1 MSNLKLR
8 MITAATT
15 VAFPVLVFA
24 APQDGTFKASAP
36 GVWGSPVE
44 ATVVIKNSRI
54 ADIQFKHNET
64 QGVGSKAIE
73 NLTKEV
79 IAKQSLDVDV
89 VTGATATS
97 QAVLTALGV
106 ALQKADIK
114 LETKKASEQNQLA
127 VFADTATDVVVVGG
141 GPGGMMAAIELSKAN
156 KKVILLEK
164 LGVLGGNGTFTST
177 YIQAGG
183 TVVQRKHASKDTSI
197 ESFAKYLSGYPDTDP
212 KMAEIVAPDSKQV
225 VDFLV
230 DNGADL
236 DRIFKPYAHAP
247 SDGGAPGLE
256 ITKTFT
262 KALDKEKVDVRLN
275 NRVTKILMDG
285 KRAVGVEVTPTNGE
299 PYKIK
304 AKAIILAT
312 GGFSA
317 NKDMLKQYAPEAAV
331 LGTTNSAGTQGDGH
345 KLAEAVGAQLTDMN
359 KIVLNP
365 STYNANGTQI
375 SFTALRFTSGGIMVN
390 KEGNRFIDDTS
401 NDKTGVTQAMIKA
414 TGGTG
419 KAYLIFDQST
429 VSKLAIIKD
438 YAEKGY
444 VLHDNS
450 LENLAKRL
458 GIDPKGLVNTIAKY
472 KTYVAA
478 GKDPEFGRKTF
489 GCKFNTLPYYG
500 VKIEPAVHAT
510 LGGIAINTKAQA
522 LDKNGKPIEGLYAVG
537 QVTDSNLG
545 RHNVNVF
552 VPPAFARIAVREILK
567 EIQ

>member
-1 MSNLKLR
+1 MRGFTLKL
-8 MITAATT
+8 IATATT
-15 VAFPVLVFA
+15 AILPVMVFA
-24 APQDGTFKASAP
+24 GAKDGTYQASAP
-36 GVWGSPVE
+36 GVWGSPVQ
-44 ATVVIKNSRI
+44 ATVIIKNSRI
-54 ADIQFKHNET
+54 TDVRFQHNET
-64 QGVGSKAIE
+64 QGVGSKALE
-73 NLTKEV
+73 TLTKE
-79 IAKQSLDVDV
+79 ILSSQSANVDTV
-89 VTGATATS
+89 SGATATS
-97 QAVLTALGV
+97 KAALAAVGA
-106 ALQKADIK
+106 ALQKAGFNAAPQ
-114 LETKKASEQNQLA
+114 KKSAKALPA
-127 VFADTATDVVVVGG
+127 VYSDSTTEVVVVGG
-141 GPGGMMAAIELSKAN
+141 GPGGMMAAIELSKAG
-156 KKVILLEK
+156 KKVVLLEK

-183 TVVQRKHASKDTSI
+183 TVVQQKHGSKDTTVDG
-197 ESFAKYLSGYPDTDP
+197 FAKYLSGYPDTDP
-212 KMAEIVAPDSKQV
+212 VMAKTVAPDSKEV

-230 DNGADL
+230 ANGADL

-247 SDGGAPGLE
+247 SDGRAPGLE
-256 ITKTFT
+256 ITKIFT
-262 KALDKEKVDVRLN
+262 KALGKEKVDVRLN

-285 KRAVGVEVTPTNGE
+285 NRAVGVEVTPENGK
-299 PYKIK
+299 PYQVK
-304 AKAIILAT
+304 AKAVILAT

-317 NKDMLKQYAPEAAV
+317 SKEMLKQYAPEAAV

-345 KLAEAVGAQLTDMN
+345 KLAQAVGAQLTDMN

-419 KAYLIFDQST
+419 KAFLIFDQST

-438 YAEKGY
+438 YVEKGY

-458 GIDPKGLVNTIAKY
+458 GIDPKGLASTVAKY

-478 GKDPEFGRKTF
+478 GKDPDFGRKTF
-489 GCKFNTLPYYG
+489 GCKFDTLPYYG

-522 LDKNGKPIEGLYAVG
+522 LDKQGNPIKGLYAVG

-552 VPPAFARIAVREILK
+552 VPPSFARIAVREIVK
-567 EIQ
+567 EIR

>member
-183 TVVQRKHASKDTSI
+183 TVVQRKHASKDTTI

>member
-1 MSNLKLR
+1 MSNLKIG
-8 MITAATT
+8 MIVAVATT
-15 VAFPVLVFA
+15 AFPVLVFA
-24 APQDGTFKASAP
+24 APQEGTFKASAP

-44 ATVVIKNSRI
+44 ATVVIKDSKI

-64 QGVGSKAIE
+64 PGVGSKAIE
-73 NLTKEV
+73 ILTKEV
-79 IAKQSLDVDV
+79 IAKQSLDVDAV
-89 VTGATATS
+89 SGATAS
-97 QAVLTALGV
+97 SKAVLSALGA
-106 ALQKADIK
+106 ALQKAGIEF
-114 LETKKASEQNQLA
+114 ETQSVLQQNQLG
-127 VFADTATDVVVVGG
+127 VFVDTTTDVVVVGG

-156 KKVILLEK
+156 KQVILLEK

-183 TVVQRKHASKDTSI
+183 TVVQQKHGSKDTTV
-197 ESFAKYLSGYPDTDP
+197 ESFAKYLSDYPDTDP
-212 KMAEIVAPDSKQV
+212 KMAETIAPDSKQV

-230 DNGADL
+230 ANGADL

-262 KALDKEKVDVRLN
+262 KVLDKEKVDVRLN

-285 KRAVGVEVTPTNGE
+285 NRAVGVEVTPTNGK
-299 PYKIK
+299 PYRIK
-304 AKAIILAT
+304 TKAVILAT

-345 KLAEAVGAQLTDMN
+345 KLAEALGAKLTDMH

-438 YAEKGY
+438 YVEKGY
-444 VLHDNS
+444 VLFDNS

-458 GIDPKGLVNTIAKY
+458 GIDPRGLANTVAKY
-472 KTYVAA
+472 KTYVEA
-478 GKDPEFGRKTF
+478 GKDPEFGRQTF
-489 GCKFNTLPYYG
+489 GCKFDTLPYYG

-510 LGGIAINTKAQA
+510 LGGIAINAKAQA
-522 LDKNGKPIEGLYAVG
+522 LDKNGKPIKGLYAVG

-552 VPPAFARIAVREILK
+552 VPPAFARIAVREIVK
-567 EIQ
+567 EIK

>member
-106 ALQKADIK
+106 ALQKVDIK

-183 TVVQRKHASKDTSI
+183 TVVQRKHASKDTTI

>member
-183 TVVQRKHASKDTSI
+183 TVVQRKHASKDTTI

-262 KALDKEKVDVRLN
+262 KALGKEKVDVRLN